1 MKNCVDVLLPIVT
14 NIVNCSLDSYTVPHV
29 MKEALVRPILKKA
42 SLDHEQLKN
51 YRPISNLPFIAKCC
65 EKVVAHQLNQYLA
78 VNELNEVFQSAYKR
92 YNRDLKILDAA
103 ALKNAVTSEGAWVE
117 NAKNKP

>member
-1 MKNCVDVLLPIVT
+1 MSPDKLYQFLGGSGLKVCSLDPLPSLLMKNCVDVLLPLVT
-14 NIVNCSLDSYTVPHV
+14 NIVNCSLDSYTGPHV

-51 YRPISNLPFIAKCC
+51 YRPISNLPFIVKCC

-78 VNELNEVFQSAYKR
+78 VNELNKVFQSAYKCSR
-92 YNRDLKILDAA
+92 
-103 ALKNAVTSEGAWVE
+103 
-117 NAKNKP
+117 